1 MLYQNMC
8 SDIICIKH
16 MCADILIIKPLEYS
30 LFEIIDLNIIYI
42 INRIHGSLEI

>member
-1 MLYQNMC
+1 MSYQNMC
-8 SDIICIKH
+8 SDIVSNT
-16 MCADILIIKPLEYS
+16 CADILIIKPLEYS